1 MPFVFKRR
9 AQNAAQVTRHALVLT
24 LGLLVAA
31 ANGQAQSAPP
41 SGTPVAQATTPN
53 NLSPDAAAAIA
64 ALTGQA
70 PGTAPAATENT
81 DPISRFL
88 SDKGLLDTKPVVDLA
103 QQVRDKA
110 TDVASELVLSA
121 MNFLGVPYK
130 RGGQSTET
138 GFDCSGFTRHVFEN
152 SVGLILPRRAAEQ
165 ANSPSL
171 VPVKQAELKPGDL
184 VFFNTLRHTFSHVG
198 IYIGDN
204 KFIHSPRAGGEVRVE
219 DMRLSYWQKRFD
231 GARRAPKVQA
241 VANGAPAN
249 NGTNAP

>member
-1 MPFVFKRR
+1 MPFAFRR
-9 AQNAAQVTRHALVLT
+9 SNPDLPRAASPQLSQVLNLGRCCAVTLAMVAALSTTSAQAQNAR
-24 LGLLVAA
+24 
-31 ANGQAQSAPP
+31 
-41 SGTPVAQATTPN
+41 PN
-53 NLSPDAAAAIA
+53 ADLSPDAAAAIA
-64 ALTGQA
+64 ALTGQSPSNA
-70 PGTAPAATENT
+70 GTPTPAAAESG

-88 SDKGLLDTKPVVDLA
+88 SDKGLLNTKPVSELA

-110 TDVASELVLSA
+110 TNVASELVLSA

-130 RGGQSTET
+130 RGGQSSEN

-152 SVGLILPRRAAEQ
+152 SVGLLLPRRASEQ
-165 ANSPSL
+165 ANSPDL

-231 GARRAPKVQA
+231 GARRAPKVDA
-241 VANGAPAN
+241 TESTKP
-249 NGTNAP
+249 